1 LGSLKTAPP
10 KTLQSGFINYKS
22 PMKKVIKL
30 MGLLSLLAGVN
41 WIFFNENRV
50 GVGGA
55 LIGFGVALS
64 YSKIK

>member
-1 LGSLKTAPP
+1 
-10 KTLQSGFINYKS
+10 
-22 PMKKVIKL
+22 MKQVIKL
-30 MGLLSLLAGVN
+30 IGLLSLLAGVI
-41 WIFFNENRV
+41 WIFFNENSV

>member
-1 LGSLKTAPP
+1 
-10 KTLQSGFINYKS
+10 
-22 PMKKVIKL
+22 MKKIKIIIGI
-30 MGLLSLLAGVN
+30 MLLIVGVN
-41 WIFFNENRV
+41 WIFFNENSV